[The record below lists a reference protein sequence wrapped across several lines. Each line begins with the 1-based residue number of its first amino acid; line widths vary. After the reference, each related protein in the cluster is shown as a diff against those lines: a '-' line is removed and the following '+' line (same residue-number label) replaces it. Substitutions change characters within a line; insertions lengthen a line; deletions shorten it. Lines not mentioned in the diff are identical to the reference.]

1 MRLLPE
7 KTRPVNLVLQPFR
20 LEYNTPPSAGERFLM
35 TVSLSRE
42 FLLTAA
48 CSVWPPSNSR
58 AEAIRA
64 AAAGPLDW
72 GRFLR
77 IVSRQGVIGLV
88 HDGLTRVRPPV
99 PSGIAS
105 EITMRAEAMIK
116 QNLALAAEAVR
127 LQNLL
132 TQANIPV
139 LFIKGASLSML
150 AFGNLGLSASQDID
164 LLVPRETLPETITL
178 LSSAGY
184 RRFNP
189 PLDIR
194 DAQLWQLLRL
204 RKDLGFVHQAT
215 RLPIE
220 LHWRLF
226 LNSHAMAEAS
236 VMAAPRVV
244 SLNGTV
250 GLRTLGEEDL
260 FSYLCMHGALH
271 CWSRLKWLADIN
283 ALLTA
288 APERGVER
296 LVGAAEARGTGRAAA
311 QALLLCR
318 RLLATP
324 LPDRLMA
331 TLAKSATV
339 RWLEATALNA
349 MTTGLG
355 EREPRE
361 ERFGTTRGSLSTFLL
376 GRSWRYRLSE
386 LRIHLINQTD
396 VLAVPLPE
404 RLRFLY
410 PILRLPF
417 WLWRHARRSL

>member
-1 MRLLPE
+1 
-7 KTRPVNLVLQPFR
+7 
-20 LEYNTPPSAGERFLM
+20 
-35 TVSLSRE
+35 
-42 FLLTAA
+42 
-48 CSVWPPSNSR
+48 
-58 AEAIRA
+58 
-64 AAAGPLDW
+64 
-72 GRFLR
+72 
-77 IVSRQGVIGLV
+77 
-88 HDGLTRVRPPV
+88 
-99 PSGIAS
+99 
-105 EITMRAEAMIK
+105 
-116 QNLALAAEAVR
+116 
-127 LQNLL
+127 
-132 TQANIPV
+132 
-139 LFIKGASLSML
+139 L
-150 AFGNLGLSASQDID
+150 AFGNLGMSASQDID
-164 LLVPRETLPETITL
+164 LLVPRETLPAAIAL
-178 LSSAGY
+178 LTSAGY

-189 PLDIR
+189 PLDIC
-194 DAQLWQLLRL
+194 DAQLRQLLRL
-204 RKDLGFVHQAT
+204 RKDLGFVHQTT
-215 RLPIE
+215 RFPIE

-236 VMAAPRVV
+236 VMAASRVV

-283 ALLTA
+283 ALLTT
-288 APERGVER
+288 APEGGVEL
-296 LVGAAEARGTGRAAA
+296 LVDAAEARGTGRAAA

-349 MTTGLG
+349 ITTGLG

-386 LRIHLINQTD
+386 LGIHLINQTD

-410 PILRLPF
+410 PFMRLPF
-417 WLWRHARRSL
+417 WLWRHAKRRTL

>member
-1 MRLLPE
+1 
-7 KTRPVNLVLQPFR
+7 
-20 LEYNTPPSAGERFLM
+20 
-35 TVSLSRE
+35 
-42 FLLTAA
+42 
-48 CSVWPPSNSR
+48 
-58 AEAIRA
+58 
-64 AAAGPLDW
+64 
-72 GRFLR
+72 
-77 IVSRQGVIGLV
+77 
-88 HDGLTRVRPPV
+88 
-99 PSGIAS
+99 
-105 EITMRAEAMIK
+105 
-116 QNLALAAEAVR
+116 
-127 LQNLL
+127 
-132 TQANIPV
+132 
-139 LFIKGASLSML
+139 
-150 AFGNLGLSASQDID
+150 
-164 LLVPRETLPETITL
+164 
-178 LSSAGY
+178 
-184 RRFNP
+184 
-189 PLDIR
+189 
-194 DAQLWQLLRL
+194 
-204 RKDLGFVHQAT
+204 
-215 RLPIE
+215 
-220 LHWRLF
+220 
-226 LNSHAMAEAS
+226 
-236 VMAAPRVV
+236 MAASRVV

-283 ALLTA
+283 ALLTT

-386 LRIHLINQTD
+386 LGIHLINQTD

-417 WLWRHARRSL
+417 WLWRHARRRLMMQQKAYLDDVQARQKKRGGTRSE

>member
-1 MRLLPE
+1 M
-7 KTRPVNLVLQPFR
+7 VQ
-20 LEYNTPPSAGERFLM
+20 
-35 TVSLSRE
+35 SLSRE
-42 FLLTAA
+42 FLLAAA
-48 CSVWPPSNSR
+48 CSAWPPSNSR
-58 AEAIRA
+58 TEAIRA
-64 AAAGPLDW
+64 AAAGPIEWD
-72 GRFLR
+72 RFLR
-77 IVSRQGVIGLV
+77 VVARQGVVGLV
-88 HDGLTRVRPPV
+88 HDGLTRARPPV
-99 PSGIAS
+99 PSGIVS
-105 EITMRAEAMIK
+105 EIAARAAAMVR

-139 LFIKGASLSML
+139 VFIKGASLSML
-150 AFGNLGLSASQDID
+150 AFSNLGLSASQDID
-164 LLVPRETLPETITL
+164 LLVPCETLPATIAL

-184 RRFNP
+184 QRFNP
-189 PLDIR
+189 PLDIS
-194 DAQLWQLLRL
+194 DAQLRQLLQL

-215 RLPIE
+215 RFPIE

-226 LNSHAMAEAS
+226 LNSHAMAEVS
-236 VMAAPRVV
+236 VMAASRVV

-260 FSYLCMHGALH
+260 FSYLCMHGAHH

-283 ALLTA
+283 ALLTTN
-288 APERGVER
+288 APERGAER

-349 MTTGLG
+349 MTTGQG

-386 LRIHLINQTD
+386 LGTQLTNQSD
-396 VLAVPLPE
+396 VLTVPLPD

-410 PILRLPF
+410 PILRLPL
-417 WLWRHARRSL
+417 WVWRHAKRSL